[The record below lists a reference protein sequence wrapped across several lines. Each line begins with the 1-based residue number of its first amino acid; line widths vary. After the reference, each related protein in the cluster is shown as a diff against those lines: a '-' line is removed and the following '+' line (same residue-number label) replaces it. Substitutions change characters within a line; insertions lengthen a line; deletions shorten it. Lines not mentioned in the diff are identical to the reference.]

1 MASAIDDVF
10 FGATTPTDVQ
20 DKVERPVA
28 ASITSDGITI
38 SADAIIGD
46 EGDECNYV
54 VIYSIRRTDG
64 ESLGKVGT
72 DSRGTITL
80 DGRYPTADFDQSVD
94 GARG

>member
-64 ESLGKVGT
+64 EALGKVDT